1 MRTWL
6 RRAPLKPDGAV
17 LSWVNPR
24 NPGYPYPEA
33 AGFLLELLAQD
44 GIRTAALRERIA
56 GRLALDVSP
65 RGGCGREGVEYL
77 FDTAVVLTGLLA
89 HERAGGRLPVRLKE
103 RLFGFLAS
111 AVRLRRATSTS
122 ISRDGHWSASYG
134 CHLLRILTCLEAC
147 RQDGFGDDCD
157 GLASRLLEDLL
168 PLFRG
173 GRFRIHA
180 HSTRTYLHAHCYAL
194 EGLLGQTKRNGST
207 LRAGILEGA
216 EWLVRVQRPCGGLPA
231 WHDGRRAW
239 GCCRTDATAQAVRL
253 WTELDRQAFAKPIA
267 RGLALLTRMQHPSGG
282 LRYQSGSADLN
293 TWATVFT
300 VHAARTSSPK

>member
-6 RRAPLKPDGAV
+6 RRAPLKRDGAV

-24 NPGYPYPEA
+24 HPGYPYPEA

-44 GIRTAALRERIA
+44 GARSAALRDRIA
-56 GRLALDVSP
+56 GRLVCDVSP
-65 RGGCGREGVEYL
+65 RGGYGRDGVDYL
-77 FDTAVVLTGLLA
+77 FDTAVILTALLA
-89 HERAGGRLPVRLKE
+89 HERAGGALSVRLKQ
-103 RLFGFLAS
+103 RLFDTLAS
-111 AVRLRRATSTS
+111 ALRARRATSVPV
-122 ISRDGHWSASYG
+122 SRDGHWSASYG

-147 RQDGFGDDCD
+147 RQSGLGHDCD
-157 GLASRLLEDLL
+157 GLASRLLDDLL
-168 PLFRG
+168 PLFRD

-180 HSTRTYLHAHCYAL
+180 HSTRTYLHAHCYAV
-194 EGLLGQTKRNGST
+194 EGLLGFTAGNGSS
-207 LRAGILEGA
+207 LRPVLRESA

-231 WHDGRRAW
+231 WHNGRRAW
-239 GCCRTDATAQAVRL
+239 GCCRADATAQAVRL
-253 WTELDRQAFAKPIA
+253 WTEVDRQGFARPIA

-300 VHAARTSSPK
+300 VHAARTWPPK